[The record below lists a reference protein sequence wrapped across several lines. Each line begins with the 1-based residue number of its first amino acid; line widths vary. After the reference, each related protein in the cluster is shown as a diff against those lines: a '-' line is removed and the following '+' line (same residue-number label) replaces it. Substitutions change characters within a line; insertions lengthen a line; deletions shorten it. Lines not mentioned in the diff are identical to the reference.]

1 MPSVTCSLGFP
12 AGRPARGGVCPAA
25 SPLGPPRPCS
35 MLRSLRVNPPSRHLT
50 RERAPLKDKSVVR
63 DAGVVGRTRRSTQ
76 AAADRASLVTNG
88 IPRVRAE
95 LAARIGELR
104 VERDWNWSE
113 LAGAADVSAVQI
125 EGIEAGR
132 RDPSFSTL
140 IKIAV
145 ALELCSLD
153 ELLGPMPFAAAVT

>member
-1 MPSVTCSLGFP
+1 MSRSP
-12 AGRPARGGVCPAA
+12 CPDPVRRHITRDRAA
-25 SPLGPPRPCS
+25 
-35 MLRSLRVNPPSRHLT
+35 
-50 RERAPLKDKSVVR
+50 LKDMRVVR
-63 DAGVVGRTRRSTQ
+63 DAWFVGRTRRPTQ
-76 AAADRASLVTNG
+76 PPPSSAVLLSNG

-95 LAARIGELR
+95 LAVRIGVLR

-113 LAGAADVSAVQI
+113 LAGVAGISAVQV
-125 EGIEAGR
+125 EGIEACR

-145 ALELCSLD
+145 ALELRSLD